1 MKRLLILVMA
11 LVMVLSFTA
20 CNGDTPAE
28 DTVDDDLPGL
38 PSAEEIAEGVM
49 ESVDNASSYQ
59 FDMDMTMDMTGEA
72 EGEVIDID
80 MSMSMVGAIDYNNMQ
95 MMMDIDMNMAMPGED
110 DMEMAMQTYVVDDTM
125 YMMADMAMLG
135 MTEPMWMKSALPEE
149 DWADISGQMNQVDY
163 IAELLD
169 AVEVNLIGS
178 ETIDGID
185 CYVLELIPDVDQLW
199 QLAMQ
204 QSDIG
209 GQGMLPSIDDELL
222 SEMFQDFSVKYWV
235 AKDTY
240 LLAKAII
247 DWTMELTP
255 EAMGYPDEEGVVN
268 MDVSI
273 IMLAYGYNEPVSIVL
288 PPEAEDAEEMPMMG
302 F

>member
-1 MKRLLILVMA
+1 
-11 LVMVLSFTA
+11 
-20 CNGDTPAE
+20 
-28 DTVDDDLPGL
+28 
-38 PSAEEIAEGVM
+38 M
-49 ESVDNASSYQ
+49 ESVDDASSYQ

-80 MSMSMVGAIDYNNMQ
+80 MTMSMVGAIDYDNMQ
-95 MMMDIDMNMAMPGED
+95 MMMDIDMIMAMPGED
-110 DMEMAMQTYVVDDTM
+110 DVEMAMQTYIVDDTM

-135 MTEPMWMKSALPEE
+135 MPDPMWMKSPLPEE

-163 IAELLD
+163 IAELLE
-169 AVEVNLIGS
+169 AVEVDLIGS
-178 ETIDGID
+178 ETIDGTD

-204 QSDIG
+204 QSDIS
-209 GQGMLPSIDDELL
+209 GQGMLPSVDDELL

-247 DWTMELTP
+247 DWSMELTP

-268 MDVSI
+268 MDVSM
-273 IMLAYGYNEPVSIVL
+273 IMLAYGYNEPVTIVL
-288 PPEAEDAEEMPMMG
+288 PPEAEDAMEIPVID